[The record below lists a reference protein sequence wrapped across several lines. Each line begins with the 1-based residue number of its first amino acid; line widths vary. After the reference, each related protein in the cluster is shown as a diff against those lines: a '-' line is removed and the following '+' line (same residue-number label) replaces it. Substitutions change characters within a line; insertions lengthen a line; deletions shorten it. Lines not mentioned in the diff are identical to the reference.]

1 MAKINWFPGHMAKSL
16 KELKNSISACDYV
29 IETCDARLPLSSRNP
44 RLNKALQNNQNKKS
58 MLLLTKSD
66 LADPI
71 QTAKWIDFFSQQN
84 IQNLVSVMAVNSLN
98 RTEVNKVKA
107 RILAD
112 NQHIIDRAKSR
123 GRRIKPIR
131 IMING
136 IPNTGKSTLIN
147 SLIGKRST
155 QVSNRPGV
163 TRSLNWLR
171 AGTEFELLD
180 TPGILMPKLETVAE
194 QIKLGISGAIKDDVL
209 PFIEV
214 ACGLILILV
223 QLYPQAFVELYKI
236 EFSDDADYK
245 NWLTSYELLEEIA
258 FKLNLIKTGGVPD
271 LDRTARRLLTEYR
284 QGKLGRFSL
293 EFSDQTITFPSSL

>member
-16 KELKNSISACDYV
+16 KQLKNSVSACDYV

-44 RLNKALQNNQNKKS
+44 QLNKVLQNKKY

-66 LADPI
+66 LADPV
-71 QTAKWIDFFSQQN
+71 QTAKWIDYFLKQKTD
-84 IQNLVSVMAVNSLN
+84 NLVSVMAVNSLN
-98 RTEVNKVKA
+98 KAEINRIRVKA
-107 RILAD
+107 LED
-112 NQHIIDRAKSR
+112 NQHIIERAKSR

-147 SLIGKRST
+147 SLIGKKSA

-171 AGTEFELLD
+171 AGTKFELLD

-209 PFIEV
+209 PLIEV
-214 ACGLILILV
+214 ACGLVLILA
-223 QLYPQAFVELYKI
+223 QQYPQVFTDLYKI
-236 EFSDDADYK
+236 ELCNTADYST
-245 NWLTSYELLEEIA
+245 WLTSHELLEKIA
-258 FKLNLIKTGGVPD
+258 LHLNIIKSGGLPD
-271 LDRTARRLLTEYR
+271 LERTARRLLTEYR

-293 EFSDQTITFPSSL
+293 EFPDQSIVFPASL

>member
-16 KELKNSISACDYV
+16 KELKNSISACDYI

-44 RLNKALQNNQNKKS
+44 KLNKALQDKRY

-71 QTAKWIDFFSQQN
+71 QTAKWIDFFLRQKSD
-84 IQNLVSVMAVNSLN
+84 NLISVMAVNSLN
-98 RTEVNKVKA
+98 QTEINKI
-107 RILAD
+107 RIRALAD
-112 NQHIIDRAKSR
+112 NQYIIDRAKSR

-147 SLIGKRST
+147 GLIRKKSAK
-155 QVSNRPGV
+155 VSNRPGV

-209 PFIEV
+209 PLIEV
-214 ACGLILILV
+214 ACGLVVILA
-223 QLYPQAFVELYKI
+223 QQYPQIFADLYEIKLNK
-236 EFSDDADYK
+236 EADYST
-245 NWLTSYELLEEIA
+245 WLTSHELLEKIA
-258 FKLNLIKTGGVPD
+258 VRLNIIKSGGVPD
-271 LDRTARRLLTEYR
+271 LERTARRLLTEFR
-284 QGKLGRFSL
+284 QGKLGRFTL
-293 EFSDQTITFPSSL
+293 EFFDQEIVFPASL

>member
-16 KELKNSISACDYV
+16 KELKKSISDCDYV
-29 IETCDARLPLSSRNP
+29 IETCDARLPFSSRNP
-44 RLNKALQNNQNKKS
+44 QLNKALQNKNY
-58 MLLLTKSD
+58 MLLLTKAD

-71 QTAKWIDFFSQQN
+71 QTVEWIDFFSQQKSD
-84 IQNLVSVMAVNSLN
+84 NLVSVMAINSLYN
-98 RTEVNKVKA
+98 AEVNNIRKRV
-107 RILAD
+107 LAD
-112 NQHIIDRAKSR
+112 NKHIIERAKSR

-147 SLIGKRST
+147 SLIGKKSA

-194 QIKLGISGAIKDDVL
+194 QIKLSISGAIKDDVL
-209 PFIEV
+209 PLVEV
-214 ACGLILILV
+214 ACGLILILA
-223 QLYPQAFVELYKI
+223 QHYPHVLLEFYQIELNQD
-236 EFSDDADYK
+236 SDYS
-245 NWLTSYELLEEIA
+245 NWFTSYELLEKIA
-258 FKLNLIKTGGVPD
+258 LKLNIIKTGGVPD
-271 LDRTARRLLTEYR
+271 PERTARRLLTEYR
-284 QGKLGRFSL
+284 QGKLGRLSL
-293 EFSDQTITFPSSL
+293 EFPNQTTIFPTSL

>member
-1 MAKINWFPGHMAKSL
+1 
-16 KELKNSISACDYV
+16 
-29 IETCDARLPLSSRNP
+29 
-44 RLNKALQNNQNKKS
+44 
-58 MLLLTKSD
+58 
-66 LADPI
+66 
-71 QTAKWIDFFSQQN
+71 
-84 IQNLVSVMAVNSLN
+84 
-98 RTEVNKVKA
+98 
-107 RILAD
+107 
-112 NQHIIDRAKSR
+112 
-123 GRRIKPIR
+123 
-131 IMING
+131 
-136 IPNTGKSTLIN
+136 
-147 SLIGKRST
+147 
-155 QVSNRPGV
+155 
-163 TRSLNWLR
+163 
-171 AGTEFELLD
+171 
-180 TPGILMPKLETVAE
+180 MPKLETVAE